1 MKHDLTPT
9 PALNVTVSGV
19 QLLTKDDLHQFK
31 EDLPRSIYAMLQ
43 AGAYKGPKKW
53 LKSHEVIKL
62 LGISPGTLHTLRSKG
77 TIPATKIGNIMFYDI
92 EEIHRLLNSSTT
104 KQPWEQK

>member
-9 PALNVTVSGV
+9 HALNVTVSGV
-19 QLLTKDDLHQFK
+19 QLLTKDDLHLFK
-31 EDLPRSIYAMLQ
+31 DDLLRSIFAMLQ

-62 LGISPGTLHTLRSKG
+62 LGISPGTLHTLRHNG
-77 TIPATKIGNIMFYDI
+77 TIPSTKVDRIVFYDI
-92 EEIHRLLNSSTT
+92 EEIHRLLNNSTT

>member
-31 EDLPRSIYAMLQ
+31 EDLLRSIFGMLQ
-43 AGAYKGPKKW
+43 AGTYKGPQKW
-53 LKSHEVIKL
+53 LKSHEVRKL
-62 LGISPGTLHTLRSKG
+62 LGISSGTLQTFRNNG
-77 TIPATKIGNIMFYDI
+77 TIPFSRIGGLTFYDA
-92 EEIHRLLNSSTT
+92 EEITRLLGDATE
-104 KQPWEQK
+104 KKPWGQK